1 MKITNITRS
10 LAAFLVCVSA
20 HSFGAPPHINQ
31 EFKNYWYAGDAELSS
46 YKLQQARYG
55 ELNEGTAVLIYV
67 SEQFLPKVQVKA
79 DSMKE
84 TNIGVLKLNKHKS
97 FLTGI
102 YPYTI
107 MTSTFSPINNDGH
120 AIKVSNTTQEW
131 CGNAYSQLN
140 NRELF
145 EIKSHSYFEGEADK
159 AFSLNK
165 ALLEDELWTK
175 VRLDPAN
182 LPQGERQV
190 IPSLEYSRLL
200 HIDTKAYP
208 AQLSLSKGESTSRY
222 SVTYPTLNRT
232 LTIVFNNKFPYII
245 QGWKDTYKSGF
256 DKNAKVLTSSATLIS
271 TIKEKYWEM
280 HNNKHVKDRKKLG
293 L

>member
-1 MKITNITRS
+1 MKNITRS
-10 LAAFLVCVSA
+10 LATMLVCVSA
-20 HSFGAPPHINQ
+20 HSFGAVTHINQ
-31 EFKNYWYAGDAELSS
+31 QFKDYWYAGDAELSS

-79 DSMKE
+79 DLAKNS
-84 TNIGVLKLNKHKS
+84 NIGVLKLNKHKS

-140 NRELF
+140 NRGVF
-145 EIKSHSYFEGEADK
+145 EVESHSYFEGEADK
-159 AFSLNK
+159 AFSLSK
-165 ALLEDELWTK
+165 EILEDELWTK
-175 VRLDPAN
+175 IRLDPMT
-182 LPQGERQV
+182 LPQGEQQV

-200 HIDTKAYP
+200 HIDTKAYS
-208 AQLSLSKGESTSRY
+208 AKLTLSKNVHTSTY
-222 SVTYPTLNRT
+222 TITYPSLNRT
-232 LTIVFNNKFPYII
+232 LTITFNNKFPYII
-245 QGWKDTYKSGF
+245 QGWEDTYKSGF
-256 DKNAKVLTSSATLIS
+256 DENAKVLTSSATLIS
-271 TIKEKYWEM
+271 TINEKYWEM
-280 HNNKHVKDRKKLG
+280 HNNKHVKYRKKLG